1 MSAMRSLRF
10 HFACGLLALMGFAVV
25 LSPAATAPRPNIVF
39 FLIDDLG
46 YTDVSYHGGE
56 IKTSNIDRL
65 AAAGAKL
72 EAFYVQPVCS
82 PTRAALMT
90 GRYPM
95 RHGLQVGVVRPW
107 ANYGLPLD
115 ERTLAQALQTAGYVT
130 AICGKW
136 HLGHFAPE
144 YLPTRRGF
152 THQYGH
158 YNGALDYFTHERD
171 GGFDWHRDD
180 KVNRDEG
187 YSTVLLGNEAVRL
200 IEKQDSAKPLFLY
213 MPFNAPHTPLQ
224 ALPEHLKL
232 YEHIENKQRRTY
244 CAMVHAVDE
253 QIGRV
258 VAAIEKRGL
267 TGNTLF
273 IFSSDNG
280 GPIGQGATNGKL
292 RAAKGSLYEGG
303 VRVSAFATWAGKI
316 KPGLVINEPL
326 HIVDWYPTLLKLA
339 GATTEQKHAP
349 DGRDIWSVLTA
360 GAKSPHDAILLNTTP
375 RNGAIRMGD
384 WKLVMGGNLSDA
396 DQNAVAETP
405 KADAP
410 KKGKKAK
417 QADPKG
423 DPAGL
428 RVELF
433 NLAEDISEQKNLADK
448 HPDKVKELRARLEAF
463 AKQAVAP
470 KSAPKA
476 ANFQSPKVWGEKD
489 K

>member
-1 MSAMRSLRF
+1 MSAVRSL
-10 HFACGLLALMGFAVV
+10 HSLFAGLLAWTWFHPLPC
-25 LSPAATAPRPNIVF
+25 SAAPVPRPNIVF

-56 IKTSNIDRL
+56 IKTPNIDRL

-115 ERTLAQALQTAGYVT
+115 ERTLAQGLQSAGYVT

-187 YSTVLLGNEAVRL
+187 YSTVLLGNESVRL
-200 IEKQDSAKPLFLY
+200 ITQHDTAKPLFLY
-213 MPFNAPHTPLQ
+213 VPFNAPHTPLQ

-232 YEHIENKQRRTY
+232 YEHIESKQRRTY

-258 VAAIEKRGL
+258 AAAIEQRGL

-280 GPIGQGATNGKL
+280 GPLAQGATNGKL
-292 RAAKGSLYEGG
+292 RAAKGTLYEGG

-316 KPGLVINEPL
+316 KPGTVIHEPL
-326 HIVDWYPTLLKLA
+326 HMVDWYPTLLKLA
-339 GATTEQKHAP
+339 GASTEQKLKP
-349 DGRDIWSVLTA
+349 DGLDLWPVLTA

-384 WKLVMGGNLSDA
+384 WKLVIGGNLSDA
-396 DQNAVAETP
+396 DQNSEAETP
-405 KADAP
+405 KADAA
-410 KKGKKAK
+410 KKGKKGK
-417 QADPKG
+417 QAAAG
-423 DPAGL
+423 DAP
-428 RVELF
+428 RIELF
-433 NLAEDISEQKNLADK
+433 NLAQDISEKINLAEQQ
-448 HPDKVKELRARLEAF
+448 PDKVKELRTRLEAF
-463 AKQAVAP
+463 AKQAVVP

-476 ANFQSPKVWGEKD
+476 ADFKTPKVWGEGD
-489 K
+489 N